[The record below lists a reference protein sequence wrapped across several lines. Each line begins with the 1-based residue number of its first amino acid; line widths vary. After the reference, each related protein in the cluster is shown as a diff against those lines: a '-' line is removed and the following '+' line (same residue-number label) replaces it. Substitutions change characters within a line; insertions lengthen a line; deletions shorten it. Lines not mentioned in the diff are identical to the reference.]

1 MYFKKYLYFCIYFIL
16 KNTAKMEKKKYKRKQ
31 SIKKTL
37 KEITIIKNSVPKIV
51 FTARNIVVT
60 LRNKSQLKKWLDIYP
75 EGEYQIN

>member
-1 MYFKKYLYFCIYFIL
+1 
-16 KNTAKMEKKKYKRKQ
+16 MENKKYKRKQ

-37 KEITIIKNSVPKIV
+37 KEIAIIKNSVPKIV

-75 EGEYQIN
+75 DGEYQIN